1 MESMPDVI
9 NGFTQTEYLTVFNAI
24 IFGYVGA
31 EYFQGWGALIRNRRI
46 IKVSWTHLAWTVFSF
61 LLFIQN
67 WWGIWPRI
75 KFINESLLYFMYSLV
90 PILIFHL
97 ISVVLFPNFNKVDK
111 LDMKVYF
118 YENTRWLFSIFAV
131 YFVITIT
138 SSFVYVDLG
147 DVVLQNIIR
156 SVGVI
161 LSISAAYFNKNKI
174 LHFIF
179 LIVGFFALVRF
190 FQALP

>member
-1 MESMPDVI
+1 MPDVI

-31 EYFQGWGALIRNRRI
+31 EYFQGWGALIRNRLI

-75 KFINESLLYFMYSLV
+75 KFIDDSLFYFMYSLV
-90 PILIFHL
+90 PIFIFHL
-97 ISVVLFPNFNKVDK
+97 ISVVLFPNFNKITK

-118 YENTRWLFSIFAV
+118 YDNTRWLFSIFAI

-147 DVVLQNIIR
+147 DVILQNIIR
-156 SVGVI
+156 SIGVL
-161 LSISAAYFNKNKI
+161 LSISAAYFNKSKI
-174 LHFIF
+174 LHLIF
-179 LIVGFFALVRF
+179 LIVGFLALISF
-190 FQALP
+190 FRALP

>member
-1 MESMPDVI
+1 MEDMPDVI
-9 NGFTQTEYLTVFNAI
+9 NGFTHTEYLTVFSAI
-24 IFGYVGA
+24 IFGYVGS

-46 IKVSWTHLAWTVFSF
+46 IKISWTHLAWTIFSF

-75 KFINESLLYFMYSLV
+75 KYINESLFYFMYSLV
-90 PILIFHL
+90 PIFIFHI
-97 ISVVLFPNFNKVDK
+97 ISVILFPNFDKIDK
-111 LDMKVYF
+111 LDLKEYF
-118 YENTRWLFSIFAV
+118 YDNTRWLFSIFAI

-147 DVVLQNIIR
+147 NVLIQNIIR
-156 SVGVI
+156 SIGVI
-161 LSISAAYFNKNKI
+161 LAASAAYFNRNKT
-174 LHFIF
+174 LHLIF
-179 LIVGFFALVRF
+179 LIIGFIALIRF